1 MGLGSILGIK
11 AAWKNNFPRD
21 KPKNSYGGSAY
32 SFFSGRSTSG
42 NPVNEMRLP
51 LFLGFRSMNGVI
63 FHSLHK

>member
-42 NPVNEMRLP
+42 NPVNERTAMQT
-51 LFLGFRSMNGVI
+51 GFP
-63 FHSLHK
+63 FSLTVTAPG